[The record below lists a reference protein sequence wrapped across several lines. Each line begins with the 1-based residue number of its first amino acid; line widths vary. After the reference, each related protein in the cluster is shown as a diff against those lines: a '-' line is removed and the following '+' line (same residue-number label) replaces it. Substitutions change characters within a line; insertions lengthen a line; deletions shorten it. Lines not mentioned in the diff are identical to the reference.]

1 MLEFLLLF
9 VFFYWVFSRFD
20 KKRKKRKLFKPSLD
34 QELAE
39 LIQAEDNS
47 TGIAL
52 SVKQYLLDVL
62 DDDKNDREKYS
73 QSRLDQGQEILDK
86 AGASALYFM
95 ADIATQLSIVASAQ
109 INGIPNNVEAEL
121 RGAATPEN
129 IINKVIK
136 IWALFNYSS
145 SSIEIIFSVNSI
157 SCSTPSAAKVNLI
170 ASKAFPRTTL
180 ISGSAYP
187 TKPASSQSTSQSL
200 PSL

>member
-20 KKRKKRKLFKPSLD
+20 KKRKKRKLFNPSLD

-73 QSRLDQGQEILDK
+73 DARLAQGQLILDK
-86 AGASALYFM
+86 AGSSAFYFM

-109 INGIPNNVEAEL
+109 INGIPNNVEADL
-121 RGAATPEN
+121 RGSATPEN
-129 IINKVIK
+129 IINKLIK
-136 IWALFNYSS
+136 I
-145 SSIEIIFSVNSI
+145 
-157 SCSTPSAAKVNLI
+157 
-170 ASKAFPRTTL
+170 
-180 ISGSAYP
+180 
-187 TKPASSQSTSQSL
+187 
-200 PSL
+200 

>member
-20 KKRKKRKLFKPSLD
+20 KKRKKRKLFNPSLD

-86 AGASALYFM
+86 AGASALY
-95 ADIATQLSIVASAQ
+95 AYE
-109 INGIPNNVEAEL
+109 NGIPETIKEIKSEITRRNQERPVMEL
-121 RGAATPEN
+121 TAG
-129 IINKVIK
+129 
-136 IWALFNYSS
+136 
-145 SSIEIIFSVNSI
+145 NS
-157 SCSTPSAAKVNLI
+157 
-170 ASKAFPRTTL
+170 
-180 ISGSAYP
+180 
-187 TKPASSQSTSQSL
+187 
-200 PSL
+200 

>member
-1 MLEFLLLF
+1 MFEFILLF
-9 VFFYWVFSRFD
+9 IFFYWLINKFGKV
-20 KKRKKRKLFKPSLD
+20 RKKRRFRKPSLD
-34 QELAE
+34 QELKE
-39 LIQAEDNS
+39 LILADDNS

-86 AGASALYFM
+86 AGSSALYFM

-129 IINKVIK
+129 IINKVIR
-136 IWALFNYSS
+136 I
-145 SSIEIIFSVNSI
+145 
-157 SCSTPSAAKVNLI
+157 
-170 ASKAFPRTTL
+170 
-180 ISGSAYP
+180 
-187 TKPASSQSTSQSL
+187 
-200 PSL
+200 

>member
-109 INGIPNNVEAEL
+109 INGIPNNVEADL

-136 IWALFNYSS
+136 I
-145 SSIEIIFSVNSI
+145 
-157 SCSTPSAAKVNLI
+157 
-170 ASKAFPRTTL
+170 
-180 ISGSAYP
+180 
-187 TKPASSQSTSQSL
+187 
-200 PSL
+200 

>member
-73 QSRLDQGQEILDK
+73 EARLSQGQEILDK

-136 IWALFNYSS
+136 I
-145 SSIEIIFSVNSI
+145 
-157 SCSTPSAAKVNLI
+157 
-170 ASKAFPRTTL
+170 
-180 ISGSAYP
+180 
-187 TKPASSQSTSQSL
+187 
-200 PSL
+200 

>member
-1 MLEFLLLF
+1 MVEFILLF
-9 VFFYWVFSRFD
+9 LFFWWLFSRNE
-20 KKRKKRKLFKPSLD
+20 KRREKRRKLFKPSLD

-39 LIQAEDNS
+39 LIQSEDNS

-73 QSRLDQGQEILDK
+73 EDRLSQGQEILDK

-109 INGIPNNVEAEL
+109 MNGIPNNVEADL
-121 RGAATPEN
+121 RGQSTPEK

-136 IWALFNYSS
+136 I
-145 SSIEIIFSVNSI
+145 
-157 SCSTPSAAKVNLI
+157 
-170 ASKAFPRTTL
+170 
-180 ISGSAYP
+180 
-187 TKPASSQSTSQSL
+187 
-200 PSL
+200 

>member
-62 DDDKNDREKYS
+62 DDDKNDKEKYS

-136 IWALFNYSS
+136 I
-145 SSIEIIFSVNSI
+145 
-157 SCSTPSAAKVNLI
+157 
-170 ASKAFPRTTL
+170 
-180 ISGSAYP
+180 
-187 TKPASSQSTSQSL
+187 
-200 PSL
+200 

>member
-73 QSRLDQGQEILDK
+73 DARLAQGQEILDK
-86 AGASALYFM
+86 AGSSAFYFM

-109 INGIPNNVEAEL
+109 LNGIPNNVEVEL
-121 RGAATPEN
+121 RGSATPEN

-136 IWALFNYSS
+136 I
-145 SSIEIIFSVNSI
+145 
-157 SCSTPSAAKVNLI
+157 
-170 ASKAFPRTTL
+170 
-180 ISGSAYP
+180 
-187 TKPASSQSTSQSL
+187 
-200 PSL
+200 

>member
-109 INGIPNNVEAEL
+109 INGIPNNVEADL
-121 RGAATPEN
+121 RGSATPEN

-136 IWALFNYSS
+136 I
-145 SSIEIIFSVNSI
+145 
-157 SCSTPSAAKVNLI
+157 
-170 ASKAFPRTTL
+170 
-180 ISGSAYP
+180 
-187 TKPASSQSTSQSL
+187 
-200 PSL
+200 

>member
-20 KKRKKRKLFKPSLD
+20 KKRKKRKLFNPSLD

-73 QSRLDQGQEILDK
+73 DARLAQGQLILDK
-86 AGASALYFM
+86 AGSSALYFM
-95 ADIATQLSIVASAQ
+95 ADIATQLSIV
-109 INGIPNNVEAEL
+109 P
-121 RGAATPEN
+121 
-129 IINKVIK
+129 
-136 IWALFNYSS
+136 AL
-145 SSIEIIFSVNSI
+145 
-157 SCSTPSAAKVNLI
+157 K
-170 ASKAFPRTTL
+170 
-180 ISGSAYP
+180 
-187 TKPASSQSTSQSL
+187 
-200 PSL
+200 

>member
-20 KKRKKRKLFKPSLD
+20 KKRKKRKLFNPSLD

-136 IWALFNYSS
+136 I
-145 SSIEIIFSVNSI
+145 
-157 SCSTPSAAKVNLI
+157 
-170 ASKAFPRTTL
+170 
-180 ISGSAYP
+180 
-187 TKPASSQSTSQSL
+187 
-200 PSL
+200 

>member
-1 MLEFLLLF
+1 MVEFILLF
-9 VFFYWVFSRFD
+9 LFFWWLFSRNE
-20 KKRKKRKLFKPSLD
+20 KRREKRRKLFKPSLD
-34 QELAE
+34 QELRQ

-62 DDDKNDREKYS
+62 DDDNNDREKYS
-73 QSRLDQGQEILDK
+73 DERLSQGQLILDK

-121 RGAATPEN
+121 RGSATPAN

-136 IWALFNYSS
+136 I
-145 SSIEIIFSVNSI
+145 
-157 SCSTPSAAKVNLI
+157 
-170 ASKAFPRTTL
+170 
-180 ISGSAYP
+180 
-187 TKPASSQSTSQSL
+187 
-200 PSL
+200 